1 MRVVLCG
8 YYGMGNGGDE
18 ALLCTLLS
26 MLPPH
31 VTPVV
36 LSGNPDYTTQL
47 YGVMAYPRKDIVQ
60 VVKVLRQADAFIWG
74 GGSLMQDATS
84 ALNPLYY
91 GGLMLLAQRLGLKT
105 IAWGQGIGPLRRS
118 PTRWLTRHCLSH
130 CTAVSVRDSKS
141 LSLVEGWN
149 ITATLAPDPVWA
161 MPNESACDESACD
174 ERTSSQKTSCERT
187 YGEEI
192 EGTDRVA
199 NQSVAVVLR
208 PHPLLTQHRLNHLT
222 EALIQFQQA
231 TQAHILLVPFQ
242 PVSDGAIATHLQSQL
257 PGSSE
262 RVEQTDPRAL
272 HKVFS
277 RVKMAIAMRLHGA
290 IMAVASGCQC
300 WAISYDPKVT
310 QLMTELNLPGWELEH
325 LPAAQRMAQDWIDYY
340 QQGQCQDL
348 GQKRGALDKERI
360 MALGDRARLHQDIL
374 HAVLAPE
381 KKIRGL

>member
-1 MRVVLCG
+1 
-8 YYGMGNGGDE
+8 MGNGGDE
-18 ALLCTLLS
+18 ALLYTLLS
-26 MLPPH
+26 MMPSH
-31 VTPVV
+31 VTPIV
-36 LSGNPDYTTQL
+36 LSGDPEYTTQL

-60 VVKVLRQADAFIWG
+60 VVNVLRQADAFIWG

-118 PTRWLTRHCLSH
+118 LTRWLTRHCLSH

-141 LSLVEGWN
+141 LSLVKEWN

-161 MPNESACDESACD
+161 MPDEMAH
-174 ERTSSQKTSCERT
+174 T
-187 YGEEI
+187 EEI
-192 EGTDRVA
+192 KETHRGA
-199 NQSVAVVLR
+199 SNQSVAVVLR
-208 PHPLLTQHRLNHLT
+208 PHPLLTQQRLDHLT
-222 EALIQFQQA
+222 EALIQFQQT

-262 RVEQTDPRAL
+262 VVEQTDPREL

-310 QLMTELNLPGWELEH
+310 QLMSDLNLPGWKLDQ
-325 LPAAQRMAQDWIDYY
+325 LPNARPMAQAWIDYY
-340 QQGQCQDL
+340 QQVRCQHL
-348 GQKRGALDKERI
+348 GPKGGAMDKGKI
-360 MALGDRARLHQDIL
+360 MALSDRARLHQDIL
-374 HAVLAPE
+374 HAVLAPI
-381 KKIRGL
+381 KKKFPEALNFRPGAGSLYDIDSLQWD